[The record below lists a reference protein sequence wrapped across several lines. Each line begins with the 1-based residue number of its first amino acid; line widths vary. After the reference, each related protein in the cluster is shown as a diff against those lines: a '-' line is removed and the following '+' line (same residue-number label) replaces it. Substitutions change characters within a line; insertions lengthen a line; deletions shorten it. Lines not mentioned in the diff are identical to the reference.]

1 MTLLCQFLT
10 ATVFKPSSI
19 RLPYTLYHYYDI
31 WCQTLLSIFA
41 NSLPR
46 SQLIEQSSWQMFK
59 LGGLPYSGELSTLL
73 EHTVEPR
80 LVPSVYGL
88 PLKTVPFRLPL
99 LDSSGHPLGLS
110 CSTSP
115 LWDPLVFHSI
125 LLNVPP
131 ARHPHSSCS
140 SRSLLASSLYWILHT
155 TMAAPAA
162 GNQCP
167 RGIWI
172 RIRMYNWSWS
182 SSLLQLVFL
191 FYFTPSSLCLCLF
204 SMALCLLCFWQTVYY
219 FVDKCVFQP
228 GQPEQRDG

>member
-99 LDSSGHPLGLS
+99 LGTPSLALPPRSETLL
-110 CSTSP
+110 CSTQFFWMYLPLDTLTVPAPLAVYWPVPSIESCTQQWLLLLLEISVQGEFGFGFVCTTEAGVLRSFSLFFSFSP
-115 LWDPLVFHSI
+115 
-125 LLNVPP
+125 
-131 ARHPHSSCS
+131 
-140 SRSLLASSLYWILHT
+140 
-155 TMAAPAA
+155 APA
-162 GNQCP
+162 P
-167 RGIWI
+167 
-172 RIRMYNWSWS
+172 
-182 SSLLQLVFL
+182 
-191 FYFTPSSLCLCLF
+191 TPSSLCLCLF
-204 SMALCLLCFWQTVYY
+204 SVALCLLCFWQTVYY

-228 GQPEQRDG
+228 GQPGQRDG